1 MNIQEYLAS
10 GALEAYALGLGSDA
24 ERRETEK
31 LLAEHPALQTELQSI
46 QAGLEVYATVHAVQ
60 PPDALKSRVMTAI
73 AASEEANIPV
83 NTAENNTPTAP
94 KVVALAPNKRFTM
107 AMAAVWALFVVSA
120 GAALFFYN
128 KWQQA
133 EAGYQGLLAE
143 KTQLAEAYDATRTRY
158 EAMESVQQA
167 LQAPGNRLI
176 QLAGTQNAPE
186 AAALLAWNPQ
196 SGEVKLLASAMPVN
210 SSDTQYQLWAIVDG
224 QPQDA
229 GVFDVGDDKMQ
240 LLAMKSFTKAQAF
253 AVTVEPRGGSS
264 SPTLSTMV
272 VLGEV

>member
-31 LLAEHPALQTELQSI
+31 LLAEHPALQAELQAI

-60 PPDALKSRVMTAI
+60 PPDALKSRVMAAI
-73 AASEEANIPV
+73 AASEETSTPTSA
-83 NTAENNTPTAP
+83 AENSAPQAP
-94 KVVALAPNKRFTM
+94 KVVSIAPKRFTM
-107 AMAAVWALFVVSA
+107 AMAAMWALFVVSA

-143 KTQLAEAYDATRTRY
+143 KTQLAAAYDATQARY
-158 EAMESVQQA
+158 DAMEAVQQA
-167 LQAPGNRLI
+167 LQAPGNRII

-196 SGEVKLLASAMPVN
+196 SGEVKLLANAMPAN
-210 SSDTQYQLWAIVDG
+210 STDKQYQLWAIVDG

-229 GVFDVGDDKMQ
+229 GVFDVNDDKMQ

-253 AVTVEPRGGSS
+253 AVTIEPRGGSV